1 MTTHSGQPAQ
11 SASAQGSSPAVADE
25 AAQLDAIYT
34 FIDEHNIEFDFN
46 VLSVLDDEKA
56 TPAMIEALKDKL
68 GSTVAARLFCIANSV
83 HFGKARSGKI
93 TKFMAVVNHL
103 GTRMTKSTAIF
114 IALHSQASTE
124 EMTVVL
130 ARCFAAS
137 KLSEI
142 LAYKLALPDRGR
154 VTVTLGALFIEIG
167 KLMMLLYGA
176 KNGVQLDADFIE
188 RHYPEVNVKIVEK
201 FRLPDELLQIVSRP
215 SFRFVKKD
223 TLALS
228 AVAELA
234 YGVVT
239 NSFSRHGKLVVQS
252 SVPDQEGILYTST
265 AGSSLAEQF
274 QTIGLGSYLQV
285 IPNEL
290 TDTEKSRLEK
300 YGQQSK

>member
-11 SASAQGSSPAVADE
+11 NAAQDASSVAAEE
-25 AAQLDAIYT
+25 AAHLEAIYK
-34 FIDEHNIEFDFN
+34 FIDDHDIGFDFN

-56 TPAMIEALKDKL
+56 TPTMIEALRDKL
-68 GSTVAARLFCIANSV
+68 GPTVAARLFCIANSV
-83 HFGKARSGKI
+83 HFGKTRSGKI

-137 KLSEI
+137 KLSEL
-142 LAYKLALPDRGR
+142 LAYKLALPDGDRI
-154 VTVTLGALFIEIG
+154 TVTLGALFIEIG
-167 KLMMLLYGA
+167 KLMMLLYYA
-176 KNGVQLDADFIE
+176 KSGVPLDADFIE
-188 RHYPEVNVKIVEK
+188 RHYPDVNVKIVAK
-201 FRLPDELLQIVSRP
+201 FRLPDELLEIVSRP

-228 AVAELA
+228 AVVELA

-252 SVPDQEGILYTST
+252 SLPDPEGILYTST

-274 QTIGLGSYLQV
+274 QTIGLGTYVQV

-290 TDTEKSRLEK
+290 TDTEKVLLDK
-300 YGQQSK
+300 YGQQSE